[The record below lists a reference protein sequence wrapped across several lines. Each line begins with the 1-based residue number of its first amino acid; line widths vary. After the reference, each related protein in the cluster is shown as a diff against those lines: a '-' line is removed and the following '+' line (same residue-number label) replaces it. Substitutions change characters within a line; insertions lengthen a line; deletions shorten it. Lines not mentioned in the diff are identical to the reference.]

1 MGKYAKYWYT
11 LIGVLIVT
19 FSLLGYY
26 GVEVYRTAPPIP
38 GKVLVQGSGDAL
50 YTKDGILDGQTAWQ
64 SVGGMQLGSV
74 FGHGAYQAPD
84 WTADWLHRELLA
96 WLELSA
102 QELHGK
108 PFAEL
113 DADTQAVLKA
123 RLKKEYRTNTYDKVT
138 DTATLSPVRAKA
150 IAEVTQYYDKLFS
163 DNPSLHTSREHFA
176 MKENTL
182 PSAERRAQLAG
193 FFFWTAWVAAT
204 ERPQD
209 VGGTGAT
216 YTNNWPHEPLI
227 GNQPTG
233 ENVMWSIVSVV
244 IMMAGVGF
252 LIWGWAFL
260 RKEDEKEPTV
270 PAHDPLTR
278 VPLTP
283 SQRSLGKYLFLVVAL
298 FTAQVFL
305 GGFTAHYT
313 VEGQTF
319 YGVDVSRWFP
329 YSLVRTWHLQAALF
343 WIATGFLAAGL
354 FLAPLI
360 NGGRDPKYQ
369 KLGVDILFWALVVVC
384 VGSFIGNYLA
394 IAQILPPNLNFWLG
408 HQGYEYVDLGRLWQI
423 GKFAGI
429 AFWLVLMARAIF
441 PALLAPNGQDKNLL
455 ALLTSSVV
463 CIGLFYGSGL
473 FYGERTHL
481 SVMEYWRWWV
491 VHLWVEG
498 FFEVFATTALAF
510 IFSTLGLVSYRMA
523 TAASLAS
530 ASLFMLGGVP
540 GTFHHLYFSGT
551 TTPVMAVGASFSA
564 LEVVPLVVL
573 GHEAWEHWRLQYKAG
588 WMRNLKWP
596 LMCFVAVAFWNM
608 LGAGVF
614 GFMINPPISL
624 YYIQGLNTTPVH
636 AHAALFGV
644 YGFLALGF
652 TLMVLR
658 YVRPTLVFNERL
670 MKTGFWWLN
679 AGLVLMIATSLLP
692 IGLFQFHAS
701 VTEGLWY
708 ARSEAFMQQPF
719 FVTLRWVRTFG
730 DLVFI
735 TGALCVSWQVVSGV
749 LFGERAGAAPTAG
762 TLAGAAR

>member
-1 MGKYAKYWYT
+1 MGNYRKLWFT

-26 GVEVYRTAPPIP
+26 GAEVYRTAPPIP
-38 GKVLVQGSGDAL
+38 ARIATAGGEIL
-50 YTKDGILDGQTAWQ
+50 YTHDSILDGQTAWQ
-64 SVGGMQLGSV
+64 SVGGMQLGSIW
-74 FGHGAYQAPD
+74 GHGAYQAPD
-84 WTADWLHRELLA
+84 WTADWLHRELLN
-96 WLELSA
+96 WLDVAAERA
-102 QELHGK
+102 HGK

-113 DADTQAVLKA
+113 DAAAQAVLKD
-123 RLKKEYRTNTYDKVT
+123 RMKTEYRTNTYNPETGV
-138 DTATLSPVRAKA
+138 ATVSSTRADA
-150 IAEVTQYYDKLFS
+150 IAMTALYYDQLFS
-163 DNPSLHTSREHFA
+163 DVPALHKTREHFA

-182 PSAERRAQLAG
+182 PSAERRAQMTG
-193 FFFWTAWVAAT
+193 FFFWTAWAAAT
-204 ERPQD
+204 ERP
-209 VGGTGAT
+209 GTTAT

-227 GNQPTG
+227 GNQPTA
-233 ENVMWSIVSVV
+233 ENMVWSVMSVV
-244 IMMAGVGF
+244 VMMAGVGF
-252 LIWGWAFL
+252 LVWGWAFL
-260 RKEDEKEPTV
+260 RKHDEADPEP
-270 PAHDPLTR
+270 PKHDPLSR

-283 SQRSLGKYLFLVVAL
+283 SQRALGKYLFLIVAL
-298 FTAQVFL
+298 FSFQVLL

-313 VEGQTF
+313 VEGQQF
-319 YGVDVSRWFP
+319 YGINVSQWFP
-329 YSLVRTWHLQAALF
+329 YSLVRTWHIQSALF
-343 WIATGFLAAGL
+343 WIASGFLAAGL

-360 NGGRDPKYQ
+360 HGGKDPAYQ
-369 KLGVDILFWALVVVC
+369 KLGVDILFWALVVVV
-384 VGSFIGNYLA
+384 VGSFTGNYMA
-394 IAQILPPNLNFWLG
+394 IAQIMPPEWNFWLG

-423 GKFAGI
+423 GKFTGV
-429 AFWLVLMARAIF
+429 AFWLVLMLRGIV
-441 PALLAPNGQDKNLL
+441 PAFRQPGDKNLL
-455 ALLTSSVV
+455 ALLTASVV
-463 CIGLFYGSGL
+463 AIGLFYGAGF

-510 IFSTLGLVSYRMA
+510 IFSTLGLVSPRMA

-540 GTFHHLYFSGT
+540 GTFHHLYFAGT

-573 GHEAWEHWRLQYKAG
+573 GHEAWEHWRLQHRAK
-588 WMRNLKWP
+588 WMANLKWP

-614 GFMINPPISL
+614 GFMINPPIAL
-624 YYIQGLNTTPVH
+624 YYLQGLNTTPVH

-652 TLMVLR
+652 TLLVLR
-658 YVRPTLVFNERL
+658 YIRPQLVFSERL

-701 VTEGLWY
+701 VSEGLWF
-708 ARSEAFMQQPF
+708 ARGEAFMQQPF
-719 FVTLRWVRTFG
+719 IQTLRWVRTFG
-730 DLVFI
+730 DVVFI
-735 TGALCVSWQVVSGV
+735 VGALAVAWQVVSG
-749 LFGERAGAAPTAG
+749 LFGSRAPAASAG
-762 TLAGAAR
+762 VYLAESRR